1 MNSISIADIKRGGM
15 DALNAALH
23 RGPAAIMKRNRVAA
37 VVLTPEAYERLT
49 RAAERPGT
57 APNALDWLL
66 QTAPAHA
73 SGLAA
78 DAMTKRLAE
87 LGGDWADR

>member
-15 DALNAALH
+15 DALSAALH

-49 RAAERPGT
+49 QAAERPGV

-66 QTAPAHA
+66 QTAPTHA
-73 SGLAA
+73 SGLTA
-78 DAMTKRLAE
+78 DGMSKRLAG
-87 LGGDWADR
+87 LTGCWAER

>member
-1 MNSISIADIKRGGM
+1 MNHISIADIKRGGM

-37 VVLTPEAYERLT
+37 VVLTPEAYARLIQEAQ
-49 RAAERPGT
+49 RHGT

-78 DAMTKRLAE
+78 DAMSKRLAE
-87 LGGDWADR
+87 LGTDWAER